1 MQKDVTSV
9 VGFANILDAY
19 DYLGAA
25 EITVQTRFGIQYVED
40 FMGYSTLFLLSDPDI
55 AQGTVIA
62 VPVEN
67 IDLYYVDPGDSDFA
81 KLGLDY
87 TVEGETNLIGFHARG
102 NYSTAVGETFA
113 LMGMALWAEYLDGI
127 AVVTVGA

>member
-1 MQKDVTSV
+1 MALHD
-9 VGFANILDAY
+9 FY
-19 DYLGAA
+19 DYLGDAA
-25 EITVQTRFGIQYVED
+25 VTVQTQFGLTYIQN

-81 KLGLDY
+81 
-87 TVEGETNLIGFHARG
+87 
-102 NYSTAVGETFA
+102 
-113 LMGMALWAEYLDGI
+113 
-127 AVVTVGA
+127 